1 MAREVA
7 GSACKMGLLD
17 QPRVMC
23 AESEQPVSEAV
34 RPPETLKEQVVRIV
48 RQRVE
53 AGELRDGE
61 ALPPTRALAES
72 MGVSVFTIS
81 EAMKELGS
89 AGYVENHKNSRR
101 VIRNPNTGTAPSRLT
116 TTQPTV
122 VFVGGY
128 AGSGKTE
135 FGKVLARL
143 TRWPILDKDTT
154 TRPVVECALAVL
166 DRPEHDRESDVYL
179 EQIRPREYEALQAT
193 AIENIECGVSAII
206 TAPFLREVTS
216 PAWLARTTA
225 LFESRGARVE
235 FVWLRCD
242 LDTMKTYIRH
252 RGAARDTGKIGNW
265 ETYSA
270 EVNTEFAPSVP
281 HTIIENGAHAE
292 PLRPQA
298 ERFIASLTQAK
309 TAP

>member
-1 MAREVA
+1 
-7 GSACKMGLLD
+7 
-17 QPRVMC
+17 MC
-23 AESEQPVSEAV
+23 AESEQPVSDPV

-61 ALPPTRALAES
+61 ALPPTRTLADS

-81 EAMKELGS
+81 EAMKELAT

-101 VIRNPNTGTAPSRLT
+101 VIRNPNAGVTPSPLA

-135 FGKVLARL
+135 FGRVLARL
-143 TRWPILDKDTT
+143 TRWPIIDKDTT

-166 DRPEHDRESDVYL
+166 DRPEYDRESPIYL

-193 AIENIECGVSAII
+193 ALENIECGVSAIV
-206 TAPFLREVTS
+206 TAPFLREVTN
-216 PAWLARTTA
+216 PAWIARTTS

-252 RGAARDTGKIGNW
+252 RGAARDTGKLGDW
-265 ETYSA
+265 DAYVKGVDA
-270 EVNTEFAPSVP
+270 GFVPPVP
-281 HTIIENGAHAE
+281 HTIIENGTHAE
-292 PLRPQA
+292 PLQPQA
-298 ERFIASLTQAK
+298 ERFIASLSAAK
-309 TAP
+309 TAAP